1 MKSKVKSKLMEI
13 RSRPGCSHIFF
24 FQNKLIVRSTL
35 LKMRSRENLA
45 KFTTV
50 ELRSIVMKQDLGN
63 IQERSAALVTRSSH
77 I

>member
-1 MKSKVKSKLMEI
+1 M
-13 RSRPGCSHIFF
+13 
-24 FQNKLIVRSTL
+24 L